1 MNSLNSL
8 YCLLA
13 ETPATKPFEM
23 VDLIR
28 NPLFMMGIMFV
39 MFYFLLIRPQQLQRK
54 ALAARI
60 AAMQTGDR
68 VVTNAGIHGI
78 VHNVK
83 EHTVVIKVSE
93 GTMIEFDKAAVALVH
108 KKDSK

>member
-1 MNSLNSL
+1 MNSFHSL
-8 YCLLA
+8 CSVLADTAPFQMADLL
-13 ETPATKPFEM
+13 K
-23 VDLIR
+23 

-60 AAMQTGDR
+60 ASLQTGDR
-68 VVTNAGIHGI
+68 VVTNAGIHGL

-83 EHTVVIKVSE
+83 DHTVILKVSE
-93 GTMIEFDKAAVALVH
+93 GSMIEFDKSAVALVH
-108 KKDSK
+108 KKESK